1 MKIDKLF
8 GVAAIIFAC
17 GYFVRS
23 LPFAKAQPTGPNTS
37 YGNNPIANFY
47 GNQNGTVTLPLDS
60 TTNFIITT
68 AFSNQQNCSL
78 QIDGNAVNYSGNN
91 AGYYNPLLLNYDY
104 RKNSV
109 FTLGEAK
116 LKVNAGQTVTLNNCE
131 TYYIEGY
138 YTH

>member
-1 MKIDKLF
+1 MKTEKLF
-8 GVAAIIFAC
+8 GIAAIIFAC

-23 LPFAKAQPTGPNTS
+23 LPFAKAQPVGPNTS
-37 YGNNPIANFY
+37 YGSNPIENFY
-47 GNQNGTVTLPLDS
+47 GNNNGTVTLAVDS
-60 TTNFIITT
+60 SKNFIITT
-68 AFSNQQNCSL
+68 AFSNNQNCTL
-78 QIDGNAVNYSGNN
+78 KINGTAVNYSGTN

-109 FTLGEAK
+109 FTLGMAK
-116 LKVNAGQTVTLNNCE
+116 LKVPTGQTVTVNNCE